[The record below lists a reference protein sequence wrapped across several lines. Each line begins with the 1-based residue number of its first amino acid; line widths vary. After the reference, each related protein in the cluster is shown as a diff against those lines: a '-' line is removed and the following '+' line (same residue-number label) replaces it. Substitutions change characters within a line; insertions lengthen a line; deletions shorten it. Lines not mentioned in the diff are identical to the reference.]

1 MQRMEDVQNLLAVL
15 REYEIFGHWLP
26 ADLAQM
32 TVRTIESLLK
42 ERDAAVEDIRTLG
55 RMGEN
60 TCAVCKNRNRGEG
73 GEKCIGCLIEDN
85 WEWRGVQEGN
95 HAEEKRG

>member
-1 MQRMEDVQNLLAVL
+1 MQRMEDVQNLLEVL
-15 REYEIFGHWLP
+15 REYEDNLRMLP
-26 ADLAQM
+26 KDFIQM
-32 TVRTIESLLK
+32 AVRTIEGLLK
-42 ERDAAVEDIRTLG
+42 ERDAAVNDIRILG

-85 WEWRGVQEGN
+85 WEWRGVQEG
-95 HAEEKRG
+95 